1 MMQALDQLSLSDM
14 DKLKGM
20 PKSSVPFDPA
30 WKGSQRRW
38 QAYRTGNLYVLQ
50 IVNRTTG
57 HKFQVHQYGKNL
69 WQASLRYYRG
79 FQGHGKRKRCG
90 WVWICTKVVSG
101 ALYQPDTSK
110 HSKVLTA

>member
-1 MMQALDQLSLSDM
+1 MKNIDKLSLQDL
-14 DKLKGM
+14 DRLKGT
-20 PKSSVPFDPA
+20 PKSTLVKDADWARQCKISHA
-30 WKGSQRRW
+30 RWK
-38 QAYRTGNLYVLQ
+38 AHRTGDLYVLQ

-79 FQGHGKRKRCG
+79 FQGHGKRKRDA

-101 ALYQPDTSK
+101 KKS
-110 HSKVLTA
+110 